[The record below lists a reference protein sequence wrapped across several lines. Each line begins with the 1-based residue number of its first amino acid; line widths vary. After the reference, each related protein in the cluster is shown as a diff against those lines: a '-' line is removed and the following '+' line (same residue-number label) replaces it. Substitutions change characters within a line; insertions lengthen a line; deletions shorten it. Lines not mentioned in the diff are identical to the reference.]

1 MESNAVR
8 RELHFVA
15 WIKAQRGIHRE
26 LVQRALI
33 EPVVESM
40 PVAAGTGSGG
50 EQLQR
55 EGKKDWASG
64 VPDGPIVGAAVLGA
78 CIGCPIGVAV
88 DGALGG
94 FLAGFIGALLGEVTV
109 LGVAKLMKLAL
120 RAWRWAH

>member
-15 WIKAQRGIHRE
+15 WIKAQRGIHRD
-26 LVQRALI
+26 LVQRALS
-33 EPVVESM
+33 EPVLESL
-40 PVAAGTGSGG
+40 PVAAAGSGG
-50 EQLQR
+50 EPLQR
-55 EGKKDWASG
+55 DGKKDWASG

-88 DGALGG
+88 DGPLGG

-120 RAWRWAH
+120 RAFRWAQ